1 MNYLTV
7 RRPNTVRRP
16 AHGASTM
23 NDFDRLFESVFG
35 NMPTWNDRAPAV
47 DIRQND
53 TMYVIEADLPGMT
66 ESQIDVRVEND
77 LLVLSATVEEQTTE
91 QAQPEESEEY
101 IVRERAAR
109 SFYRSF
115 AMPKDADAGKI
126 DATYRNGVLTVQLH
140 KKPEAKPRQIEIK
153 RG

>member
-7 RRPNTVRRP
+7 RRPNN
-16 AHGASTM
+16 GASTW

-35 NMPTWNDRAPAV
+35 NMPTWNDRSPAV

-53 TMYVIEADLPGMT
+53 NMYVIEADLPGMN
-66 ESQIDVRVEND
+66 EDQIDVRVEND
-77 LLVLSATVEEQTTE
+77 LLVISATAEEE
-91 QAQPEESEEY
+91 KKANEDESESSEEF
-101 IVRERAAR
+101 IVRERATR

-115 AMPKDADAGKI
+115 AMPKDADAGQI

-140 KKPEAKPRQIEIK
+140 KKPESKPRQIEIK

>member
-7 RRPNTVRRP
+7 RRPNNGV
-16 AHGASTM
+16 STW
-23 NDFDRLFESVFG
+23 NDFDRLFESVFS
-35 NMPTWNDRAPAV
+35 NMPSWKDRSPAV

-53 TMYVIEADLPGMT
+53 AMYVIEADLPGMT
-66 ESQIDVRVEND
+66 EDKIDVRVEND
-77 LLVLSATVEEQTTE
+77 LLVIAAGAEETNTTE
-91 QAQPEESEEY
+91 ATDESAPEF

-115 AMPKDADAGKI
+115 ALPKDADAGNI
-126 DATYRNGVLTVQLH
+126 EATYRNGVLTVQLH